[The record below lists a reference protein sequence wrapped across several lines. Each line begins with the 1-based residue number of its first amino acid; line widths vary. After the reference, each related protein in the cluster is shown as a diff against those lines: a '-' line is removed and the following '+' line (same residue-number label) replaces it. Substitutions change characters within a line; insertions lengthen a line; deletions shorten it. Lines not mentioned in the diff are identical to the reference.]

1 MADGK
6 LSKKVQSEMRDKRFL
21 MNLPSGII
29 VEIFSRLP
37 AVTVMNCK
45 IVCKKS
51 RCLLS
56 TPEFAKL
63 HLSRS
68 TLRLVSFRYDL
79 RGRREFCRLFEFKD
93 EIDHHDIYYILQS
106 SNQIWVLSIARQVL
120 GPPTLVGSVNG
131 LVCFSNFGH
140 VGTFFNGSLRWM
152 IKDLEGSKLISCF
165 HLEE

>member
-6 LSKKVQSEMRDKRFL
+6 LSKKVQSEMRDKIFL
-21 MNLPSGII
+21 INLPSEIV

-45 IVCKKS
+45 IVWKKS
-51 RCLLS
+51 RSLLS
-56 TPEFAKL
+56 TSEFSKL

-79 RGRREFCRLFEFKD
+79 CGRREFCRLFEFKD

-106 SNQIWVLSIARQVL
+106 TNQIWALSIARHL
-120 GPPTLVGSVNG
+120 LYSTTL
-131 LVCFSNFGH
+131 
-140 VGTFFNGSLRWM
+140 FFLKYSYLTTHSSL
-152 IKDLEGSKLISCF
+152 K
-165 HLEE
+165 